1 MHSWPV
7 VAATGTTIGTK
18 ALATASKVLAATAID
33 LYTDPKLLDAAKA
46 DFKKVREPLTW
57 RTAIPEGQMAPKSVR

>member
-1 MHSWPV
+1 
-7 VAATGTTIGTK
+7 
-18 ALATASKVLAATAID
+18 VLAATAID
-33 LYTDPKLLDAAKA
+33 LFTDPQLLAATKA